1 MITALKSRLLVL
13 RFKRLMSPDGWAS
26 LIAGL
31 IVAGVSGVIR
41 GIGLVMVLPALTAL
55 MTGDAVWGLTITG
68 WLIALAIVGI
78 LGAICEYFLAMR
90 AFSAALDLLLHLHIT
105 LGDKIANIPMGWFTG
120 DSAGVFSRLVSKE
133 MMMLGESLAHMA
145 LPMLQNAMAIL
156 TMVIGAFIWSWPLGL
171 VLLIAIP
178 ILAVLLTASQA
189 FMVKAKTISEP
200 PEQDLAARLVEYATA
215 QGTIRAC
222 GLGTDYPQLHDAIA
236 SSHKASEKSHWYQTI
251 GLMLSGSFTQVIVVA
266 MIVVAAWLVSLDA
279 LGPIEAIV
287 FMGICLKFYD
297 TLATIIE
304 NVMGFEDRRE
314 VVVLAERAL
323 DAPLLPEVAKS
334 SERTTV
340 GDIELRDVH
349 FGYLQHEPVLNG
361 VSITIP
367 AKSMC
372 AIVGPSGSGKTTI
385 ARLISRF
392 YDVDAGAIKVSGVDV
407 RDLTIEDLMQD
418 LSMVFQDVYLFDDT
432 LEANIR
438 IGREGASDEDVLWA
452 ARLAGVDE
460 IVARLPH
467 GYQTRVGEGGRSL
480 SGGERQRVSVA
491 RALLKKAPI
500 VLLDEATSALDAENE
515 ANIVASME
523 ALRQQSTLVV
533 IAHKLDTIRSA
544 DQVVVLSND
553 GKVAQVGTHTQLLAE
568 TGPYQQFWKS
578 REEAE
583 GWKLV

>member
-1 MITALKSRLLVL
+1 MIQALKSRLLVL
-13 RFKRLMSPDGWAS
+13 RFKPFVSPKGWEYLVAS
-26 LIAGL
+26 LSLSAI
-31 IVAGVSGVIR
+31 SGALR
-41 GIGLVMVLPALTAL
+41 GIGLILVLPAFTSL
-55 MTGDAVWGLTITG
+55 MTGDAVWGLTIYG
-68 WLIALAIVGI
+68 WLIALAIIGVI
-78 LGAICEYFLAMR
+78 GAVLEYFLAMR
-90 AFSAALDLLLHLHIT
+90 AFQCALDLLLNLHRT
-105 LGDKIANIPMGWFTG
+105 LGDKIAKIPMGWFTG

-145 LPMLQNAMAIL
+145 GPMVQNAAAII
-156 TMVIGAFIWSWPLGL
+156 TMVIGAFIWSWQLGL
-171 VLLIAIP
+171 VLAIAVP
-178 ILAVLLTASQA
+178 ILALLLSGSQA
-189 FMVKAKTISEP
+189 LMAKAKTISEP
-200 PEQDLAARLVEYATA
+200 PEQELAARLVEYATA

-236 SSHKASEKSHWYQTI
+236 TSHKASEKGHWIQTM

-266 MIVVAAWLVSLDA
+266 MIVVSAWLVSIDA

-287 FMGICLKFYD
+287 FMGMCLKFYD
-297 TLATIIE
+297 TMAAIVE
-304 NVMGFEDRRE
+304 NVMGLEDRRE
-314 VVVLAERAL
+314 VVALAERAL

-334 SERTTV
+334 SARTRV
-340 GDIELRDVH
+340 GEIELRDVH
-349 FGYLQHEPVLNG
+349 FGYQQHEPVLNG
-361 VSITIP
+361 VSLTIP

-385 ARLISRF
+385 ARLIARF
-392 YDVDAGAIKVSGVDV
+392 YDVDSGAIKVSGVDV
-407 RDLTIEDLMQD
+407 RDLTIEDLMHD

-438 IGREGASDEDVLWA
+438 IGRSGASEEEVLWA
-452 ARLAGVDE
+452 SRLAGVDE

-544 DQVVVLSND
+544 DQVVVLSNT
-553 GKVAQVGTHTQLLAE
+553 GTVAQLGTHTELLALE
-568 TGPYQQFWKS
+568 GPYQQFWKS